1 MNLILR
7 MQKEGNISDSL
18 PQIQSHIFK
27 FYRALFGQVGN
38 KQASTQDNFWDDQFK
53 IGLSDQLL
61 LEQPFTKKKLREAV
75 FGSEAQGAPGPDGFG
90 FLFYQYFFDLVKHN
104 LLKILQHFYS
114 HSLNTLKLNHAMVCL
129 IPKEKEAKII
139 QKFRPINLMDYGY
152 KILSKILTNRL
163 TPFISHL
170 VDHT

>member
-61 LEQPFTKKKLREAV
+61 LEQPFTKKNLGRLYLDLKLREPLDLMGLV
-75 FGSEAQGAPGPDGFG
+75 SYFINI
-90 FLFYQYFFDLVKHN
+90 FLIWL
-104 LLKILQHFYS
+104 S
-114 HSLNTLKLNHAMVCL
+114 
-129 IPKEKEAKII
+129 II
-139 QKFRPINLMDYGY
+139 Y
-152 KILSKILTNRL
+152 
-163 TPFISHL
+163 
-170 VDHT
+170 